1 MMCVERFDSSHGHA
15 TWNRKVYTFCVD
27 KVWVHLYTFAPF
39 GVRALP
45 CVEACV
51 GGRSANS
58 CVVNRM
64 AKRKAEHDDSEVLR
78 LKLQIAD
85 MREEIR
91 SLKAVNA
98 ELQEA
103 QKESSRI
110 FMKLKPTRPPIS
122 SEKKLLIAGEQHFCC
137 AAPHGKD
144 KCPMWLLHD
153 GNFGIFGWEVDHVT
167 PWCKGHRNAGNL
179 AAICHACHGLK
190 CRLERIAA
198 LESKGEEDDDEDV

>member
-1 MMCVERFDSSHGHA
+1 MTAHMDMQHGTVSPQRDAKCIHFVWTRFG
-15 TWNRKVYTFCVD
+15 YICIQ
-27 KVWVHLYTFAPF
+27 FAPL
-39 GVRALP
+39 GLRALP
-45 CVEACV
+45 FVEACV
-51 GGRSANS
+51 CERSANS

-144 KCPMWLLHD
+144 KCPMWLLHE
-153 GNFGIFGWEVDHVT
+153 GNFGIFG
-167 PWCKGHRNAGNL
+167 L
-179 AAICHACHGLK
+179 
-190 CRLERIAA
+190 
-198 LESKGEEDDDEDV
+198 EEDGEATSG